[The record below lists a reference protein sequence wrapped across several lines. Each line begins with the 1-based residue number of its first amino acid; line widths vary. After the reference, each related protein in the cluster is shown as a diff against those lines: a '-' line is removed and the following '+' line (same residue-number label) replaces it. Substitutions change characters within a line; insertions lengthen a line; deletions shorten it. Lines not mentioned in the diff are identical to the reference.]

1 MDAVTISAP
10 RGLLKLV
17 SLQLFSE
24 SSLSGA
30 ELQEEIR
37 KTSEGVWKPGP
48 GSIYFLLEELRKG
61 ELHRRAPAQGRDDQE
76 VRHLEQG
83 QSRARQAQGRDR
95 RGGQEAA
102 QAPGLLLRQHFE
114 PEDGRRPP
122 QALRSALAGALT
134 DSGEHLRGGAP
145 LGPSPGNRSPSAPW
159 AARSPSA

>member
-1 MDAVTISAP
+1 MTISAP

-48 GSIYFLLEELRKG
+48 GSIYLLLEGLRKG
-61 ELHRRAPAQGRDDQE
+61 EYVVELPHRGGTVEE

-83 QSRARQAQGRDR
+83 QGRARQAQGRDG

-102 QAPGLLLRQHFE
+102 PAPRVLLRQHLE
-114 PEDGRRPP
+114 PQDGRGPA
-122 QALRSALAGALT
+122 QALRRALARPR
-134 DSGEHLRGGAP
+134 SRRWPPVSSSLRPRG
-145 LGPSPGNRSPSAPW
+145 SWPGNLSRARPAG
-159 AARSPSA
+159 ARSFATAS